1 MFNFVLREQSIP
13 MFDLFSWYLFALLS
27 LFYGMHRIAVK
38 QVILELRP
46 RLSEEKLLVS
56 IAVTT
61 KMQDLQVNVLK
72 DDRDLLTTHELILT
86 YE

>member
-1 MFNFVLREQSIP
+1 
-13 MFDLFSWYLFALLS
+13 
-27 LFYGMHRIAVK
+27 MHRIGVK
-38 QVILELRP
+38 LVLLELRP

-56 IAVTT
+56 IAVST
-61 KMQDLQVNVLK
+61 KMQDLQVSVLK

>member
-1 MFNFVLREQSIP
+1 
-13 MFDLFSWYLFALLS
+13 
-27 LFYGMHRIAVK
+27 MHRIAVK